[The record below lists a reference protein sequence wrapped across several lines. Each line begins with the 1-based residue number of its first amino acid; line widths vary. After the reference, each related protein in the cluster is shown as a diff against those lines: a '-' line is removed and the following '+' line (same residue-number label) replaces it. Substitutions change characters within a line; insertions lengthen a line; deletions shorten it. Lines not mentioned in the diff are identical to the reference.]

1 MSEAFLFV
9 KLSKVPG
16 SQVVTRSDRYKID
29 RLLTFYIQFLEATRC
44 MYNVSILSG
53 EQQDILMTFPSV
65 SSSVSEKDM
74 EDMGERLTSLMQGHP
89 PLWIR

>member
-1 MSEAFLFV
+1 MER
-9 KLSKVPG
+9 
-16 SQVVTRSDRYKID
+16 QID
-29 RLLTFYIQFLEATRC
+29 RLLTFHIKFLEATRR
-44 MYNVSILSG
+44 MHNVFVLSV
-53 EQQDILMTFPSV
+53 EKEYILMTFPSV